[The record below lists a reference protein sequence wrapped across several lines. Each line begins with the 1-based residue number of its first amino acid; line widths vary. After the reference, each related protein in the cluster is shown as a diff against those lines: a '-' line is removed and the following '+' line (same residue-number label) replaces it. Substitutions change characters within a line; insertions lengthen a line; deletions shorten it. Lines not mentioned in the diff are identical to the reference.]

1 MRILIIV
8 VFLSNSFFCQAQ
20 ETTKSRKAIKVYRE
34 AKSALTSQNFNESKD
49 LLEKALIFD
58 DQFVEAWILLGD
70 VFVEMGDKL
79 SAIESYKKSILIDP
93 EFSFPMYYRLA
104 ITEHSIGIYLES
116 LKHIQKYLT
125 YKRISSNYRNKALSL
140 KKSCEFSINA
150 MKSPV
155 TFNPVNLGIN
165 VNSNADEY
173 LPALSAD
180 GSTLIFTRSENV
192 KGVRNEDF
200 YISYNDTDQWQF
212 ANNLGE
218 PINTLKNEGAQCI
231 TADGKTLYFT
241 ACSRNDSYGRCDIY
255 QSDFVN
261 EKWTNPVNLGPNINT
276 ESWESQPA
284 ISSDGRQLFFVSNR
298 PGGRGGKDIWVSYKN
313 ANGVWMEAKNIGDK
327 INTSK
332 DDISPFLH
340 WDNQTLYF
348 ASKGFIGMGGFDVFV
363 SRLNESGDW
372 GEATNIGY
380 PINSPS
386 DENSLIVAKDGRTAY
401 FASSFFNEDRNDLDL
416 YTFDLPQESR
426 SLEVAYIQGL
436 ITDSKTNNPI
446 KADIELVNLKSGKS
460 YKSSESDLDG
470 NYMLCLPSDAEYAL
484 TVNKKKY
491 LFYSENIKL
500 EHEGSILVKNF
511 KLQPLEVGEQV
522 RLDNIFFELNSSNL
536 KDESLVELNKII
548 KFMESNP
555 FLVIEIGGHTD
566 NSGSKAYNL
575 NLSDDRARSVNDALV
590 QRGIP
595 SDRIQTKG
603 YGMSV
608 PLNTNSSEQ
617 ERALNRRTEL
627 KIIAV
632 E

>member
-79 SAIESYKKSILIDP
+79 RAIESYKKSILIDP

-200 YISYNDTDQWQF
+200 YISYNDSDEWQF

-363 SRLNESGDW
+363 SRLNGSGDW

-575 NLSDDRARSVNDALV
+575 NLSDDRARSVKDALV

>member
-79 SAIESYKKSILIDP
+79 RAIESYKKSILIDP

-241 ACSRNDSYGRCDIY
+241 ACSRDDSYGRCDIY

-298 PGGRGGKDIWVSYKN
+298 PGGHGGKDIWVSYKN

-386 DENSLIVAKDGRTAY
+386 DDNSLIVAKDGRTAY

-460 YKSSESDLDG
+460 YKSSESNLDG

-548 KFMESNP
+548 KFMASNP

-575 NLSDDRARSVNDALV
+575 NLSEERARSVKDALV